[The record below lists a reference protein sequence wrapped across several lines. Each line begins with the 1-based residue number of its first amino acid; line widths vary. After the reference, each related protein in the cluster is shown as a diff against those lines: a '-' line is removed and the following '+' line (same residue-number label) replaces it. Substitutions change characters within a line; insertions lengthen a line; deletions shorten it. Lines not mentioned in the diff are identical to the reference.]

1 MRGLGLGPRLGP
13 RWPCAPDPCTYCT
26 CTPAP
31 PVLSTSSQKACA
43 LYVARTQYAA
53 RAHQLVARSNSKA
66 QGVGSGCTAC
76 SHCRCCCCSCSCSCS
91 RCSHCR
97 NAVAVT
103 QGAFRFHAPNPQPH
117 PRPSTFLLALLLA
130 LALALALGFVAFPW
144 GLGNGSPYILICT
157 HVVFCARC
165 PQYVHF
171 PRALPAACRP
181 RPRSP
186 LLIPEPQVQPPSPS
200 MRQTH
205 RVVRAGGACF

>member
-1 MRGLGLGPRLGP
+1 MPLAG
-13 RWPCAPDPCTYCT
+13 PCTYCT

-91 RCSHCR
+91 CSRCSHCR

-130 LALALALGFVAFPW
+130 LALTLALGFVAFPW

-157 HVVFCARC
+157 TTSQLDLFWPANFRPI
-165 PQYVHF
+165 PQKDSAWDAYTAKETENRQGEVGF
-171 PRALPAACRP
+171 LRY
-181 RPRSP
+181 SP
-186 LLIPEPQVQPPSPS
+186 YGP
-200 MRQTH
+200 
-205 RVVRAGGACF
+205 